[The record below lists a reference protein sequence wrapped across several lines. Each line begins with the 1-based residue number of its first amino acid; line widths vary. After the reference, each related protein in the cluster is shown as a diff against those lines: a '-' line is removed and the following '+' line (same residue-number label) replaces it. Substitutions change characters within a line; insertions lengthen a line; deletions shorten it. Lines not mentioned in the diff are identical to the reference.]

1 MVKNMMRS
9 RCESRAF
16 LNKSG
21 FTLIEIV
28 IVIVAIGVLA
38 IVAIP
43 KFGNMIAGSKEAAT
57 KDELRTLKIALVGS
71 AQSNIRGYENDIGS
85 LPPTLNGLAVKPGG
99 VGNWDRFTQTGWHGP
114 YIDTTGG
121 EYLKDAW
128 GSNYIYSQA
137 TRMIISIGS
146 GDTLIVTF

>member
-1 MVKNMMRS
+1 LVKNILQSHRIGFS
-9 RCESRAF
+9 IW
-16 LNKSG
+16 NKSG

-28 IVIVAIGVLA
+28 MVIVAIGVLA

-71 AQSNIRGYENDIGS
+71 AQSNIRGYENDVGT
-85 LPPTLNGLAVKPGG
+85 LPPSLAGLAVKPGG
-99 VGNWDRFTQTGWHGP
+99 VNSWDRFTQTGWHGP
-114 YIDTTGG
+114 YIDSTGG

-128 GSNYIYSQA
+128 GAGYIYDQA
-137 TRMIISIGS
+137 SRLIMSVGS
-146 GDTLIVTF
+146 GDTITVTF

>member
-1 MVKNMMRS
+1 LVKNILQSHRTHH
-9 RCESRAF
+9 F
-16 LNKSG
+16 IGNKSG

-28 IVIVAIGVLA
+28 MVIVAIGILA

-71 AQSNIRGYENDIGS
+71 AQSNVRGYENDVGL
-85 LPPTLNGLAVKPGG
+85 LPPSLIGLAVKPAG

-128 GSNYIYSQA
+128 GSTYIYSQA
-137 TRMIISIGS
+137 ARKIMSIGS
-146 GDTLIVTF
+146 GDTITAIF